1 MTLIVSFLYIFNC
14 SDIHT
19 LAILY
24 ADPGS
29 GALIWQLLVASFVG
43 ILFYVRSFI
52 RRISAMMSGRKNMEE
67 SNLQAAV
74 DRDSSGAPGR
84 NNLQ

>member
-1 MTLIVSFLYIFNC
+1 MTLSVSFLDVFNR

-43 ILFYVRSFI
+43 ILFYMRTFI
-52 RRISAMMSGRKNMEE
+52 RRITAMMSGRRSNEE
-67 SNLQAAV
+67 SIQQAAV
-74 DRDSSGAPGR
+74 DRDDSTTPNR
-84 NNLQ
+84 NMFQ

>member
-1 MTLIVSFLYIFNC
+1 MTLSISFLYVFNW

-24 ADPGS
+24 TDPGS

-52 RRISAMMSGRKNMEE
+52 RRITAMMPGRKSKEE
-67 SNLQAAV
+67 SNQRVAV
-74 DRDSSGAPGR
+74 DRDSSAAPNR
-84 NNLQ
+84 NTLQ